1 MSNLALVF
9 SFSGNNWTLQC
20 KSTDVIGDVFNK
32 FCAKALLDPNEVKFY
47 FNSFEIKKDCGKTVR
62 ALNLKTFTTF
72 DVVRAKIVIG
82 A

>member
-1 MSNLALVF
+1 MTNLALVF
-9 SFSGNNWTLQC
+9 NFEGNKLTLQC
-20 KSTDVIGDVFNK
+20 KDTEVIGDVFNK
-32 FCAKALLDPNEVKFY
+32 FCTKASLDPNEVKFY

-62 ALNLKTFTTF
+62 ALNLKTLTTF